1 MCQNKEITA
10 KIIGKIITW
19 GKIQETFEHQVEDYL
34 SSDMTGNSSIYLP
47 VVVRYN
53 KICIY
58 RLVSNIL
65 KKEMAILY
73 TSKLY
78 ATHTNILYYILNK

>member
-19 GKIQETFEHQVEDYL
+19 GKIQETFEHQAEDYL

-53 KICIY
+53 KICI
-58 RLVSNIL
+58 
-65 KKEMAILY
+65 
-73 TSKLY
+73 
-78 ATHTNILYYILNK
+78 